1 MKVIAVNASPRHEGN
16 TAKLAAAFLAG
27 AAEAGAATEV
37 FNLEG
42 MRVHACIACAVC
54 KNNRNL
60 CAINDDM
67 QKLYEEI
74 QSASALMLAFPVYMW
89 QMAAQAKVFVDR
101 LYAFLNRDFTN
112 SLRGTKRLVLGVTQ
126 GNPDPAAFRPYLDST
141 ADMLRFLGFQVAGMV
156 VAPGMRDTAD
166 INRAPEALAAARRL
180 GGEVARGGA

>member
-1 MKVIAVNASPRHEGN
+1 MKVIAINASPRHEGN

-27 AAEAGAATEV
+27 AADAGAATEV
-37 FNLEG
+37 FHLEQ

-74 QSASALMLAFPVYMW
+74 QASSALMLAFPVYMW
-89 QMAAQAKVFVDR
+89 QMAAQAKTFVDR

-126 GNPDPAAFRPYLDST
+126 GNPDAGAFRPYLDST
-141 ADMLRFLGFQVAGMV
+141 GKMLEFLGFQMAGMV

-166 INRAPEALAAARRL
+166 INHVPEALAAARRL
-180 GGEVARGGA
+180 GEEVARAAK